1 MAMGTD
7 LLALLKDS
15 QRMRAEDAARPLVA
29 CPICGNRLEINER
42 GERNCDV
49 GHFRTDRTTVG
60 GM

>member
-15 QRMRAEDAARPLVA
+15 QRMRAEDAARPLVV
-29 CPICGNRLEINER
+29 CPICGNRLEIYGN
-42 GERNCDV
+42 ERNCDV

-60 GM
+60 GL